1 MSLSVASSAA
11 TYGTSLRNDLAGLPT
26 LAASGVDTARRQG
39 TAPSWS
45 WTPTSTGSGRRDTR
59 VASLMAV
66 LAQFR
71 APDPDQSSAS
81 SSPAGA
87 AQAAAAPFD
96 SIQQNDPVQ
105 GQVIPQSKPSDNLV
119 DPSTSA
125 STENQSTDDAAAVT
139 ELKLEALF
147 KTLQAYGL

>member
-11 TYGTSLRNDLAGLPT
+11 TYGTSLRNDLAGLPA
-26 LAASGVDTARRQG
+26 LAGAGADTARRQG

-105 GQVIPQSKPSDNLV
+105 SIPQTKPSDSLV